1 MITVVVFKNKQNQII
16 RFTVNG
22 HAGFAESG
30 SDIVCAAATVAAMT
44 AVNGLT
50 DVANIA
56 MEPQV
61 ASGHIDCVL
70 PSVLSAKQR
79 HDADVLLNSMMLTFD
94 NLAELYADY
103 ICIKT
108 KTE

>member
-1 MITVVVFKNKQNQII
+1 MVTVVVFKNKQNQIT

-30 SDIVCAAATVAAMT
+30 SDIVCAAVTTTAMT

-50 DVANIA
+50 DVAGIA

-70 PSVLSAKQR
+70 PAVLTQQER
-79 HDADVLLNSMMLTFD
+79 HDADVLLDSMMLTFD
-94 NLAELYADY
+94 NLADLYADY

>member
-16 RFTVNG
+16 RFTVKG

-30 SDIVCAAATVAAMT
+30 SDIVCAAVTTAAMT

-56 MEPQV
+56 MEPHV
-61 ASGHIDCVL
+61 ASGYVDCVL
-70 PSVLSAKQR
+70 PSVLSVQER
-79 HDADVLLNSMMLTFD
+79 HDADVILNSMMLTFD

-108 KTE
+108 MNE